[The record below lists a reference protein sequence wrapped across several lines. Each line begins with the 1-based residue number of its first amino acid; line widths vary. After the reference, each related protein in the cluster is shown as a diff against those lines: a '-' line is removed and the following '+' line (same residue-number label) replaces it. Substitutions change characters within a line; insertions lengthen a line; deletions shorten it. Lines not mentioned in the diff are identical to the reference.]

1 MKEMSNKYNPQEIEA
16 NLYKNWEENGYF
28 KPLMDPNKES
38 FCVMMP
44 PPNITGQLHMGHAL
58 DQTIQ
63 DVYVRYNRMKG
74 KDTLWLPGTDHASIA
89 TEVKVVNKIFEETG
103 KTKDMLTRE
112 EFMKEAWAW
121 KEKYQNRIIE
131 QVKKLGSSCDWSRQ
145 RFTLDDQLSEV
156 VTNVFVSLYE
166 KGLIYKGVRI
176 VNWCPSCKT
185 SISDTEVEYEED
197 EGKLW
202 HIKYKIE
209 DEDSYVV
216 VATTRPET
224 IFGDTAVAVHPEDER
239 YKNIIGKNVIL
250 PLLNKKIPVVADEYV
265 EKDFGT
271 GVVKI
276 TPAHDPNDFEVG
288 LRHNLPVISVMNE
301 DATMNELAIGVEGLD
316 RYEARKI
323 VLETLENQ
331 GLLIKTEKHI
341 HNVGTCYRCH
351 SVIEPYASKQ
361 WFVKMQ
367 ELAKPAIEVVRNK
380 EVKFIPERFDKQ
392 YFHWMENIRDWCV
405 SRQLWWGHRIPA
417 FYCDDCNET
426 IVTREK
432 EVVCPKCGKKM
443 YQDEDVLDT
452 WFSSALWPFSTLGW
466 PNETEDYKKF
476 YPTSM
481 LVTGYDI
488 LTFWVSKMIFTAL
501 EFTGKSPFEHVFIH
515 GLVRA
520 ADGRKMSKSL
530 GNGIDPLEVIDNY
543 GTDALRFSLV
553 QNISAG
559 NDIRFKEEKVEASRN
574 FANKLWNAARFANM
588 YISKL
593 DREVYNKIDTTK
605 LSIEDKWILNKT
617 TKLAEEVTNNI
628 DSFDIGIAI
637 QKIYDFIWSDI
648 CDTYIEMIKTRLYD
662 ENCETYEQAIWTLN
676 EVLKIALKLLHPFM
690 PFITEEIYLNLIHED
705 KSIMISEWPSVNY
718 DYKEEYKVVE
728 EIIDATKQ
736 IRNIRAESN
745 IPNSKKTNAV
755 IVDKTNLLVGGKH
768 IIEKLAFINNIVFE
782 NTVEDVNLTGI
793 HEEDFSVF
801 IDFSEAI
808 NKEEEIEKLNK
819 EIKSA
824 KAELARAEGMLKN
837 EKFVAKAPEKLIAA
851 EKEKQIKYSELIT
864 KLEERLKKLE
874 Q

>member
-819 EIKSA
+819 EIKNA

>member
-331 GLLIKTEKHI
+331 GLLVKTEKHI

-819 EIKSA
+819 EIKNA

>member
-331 GLLIKTEKHI
+331 GLLVKTEKHI

-361 WFVKMQ
+361 WFVKMK

-593 DREVYNKIDTTK
+593 DREVYNKIDITK

-755 IVDKTNLLVGGKH
+755 IVDKTNLLVSGKH
-768 IIEKLAFINNIVFE
+768 IIEKLAFVNNIVFK
-782 NTVEDVNLTGI
+782 NTVEDANLTGI

-819 EIKSA
+819 EIKNA